1 MGRFR
6 LLPLNRYVITR
17 PVDSAARFVFV
28 TDQARRH
35 VGSIGTDVANFGS
48 IVRVCFY
55 PQAGM
60 VEAMANQRN
69 VQRARAG
76 DASLTAAGH
85 SATALSLD
93 ASEPA
98 AAAAGE
104 RAPEFVSGG
113 TVLRGRS
120 SQQINV
126 GLPMYTSN
134 VPHATLE
141 LRLVGEA
148 NARQRR
154 LHAN

>member
-6 LLPLNRYVITR
+6 LVPNNRYVITR

-55 PQAGM
+55 PQAGA
-60 VEAMANQRN
+60 VAVQNNNNRQRS
-69 VQRARAG
+69 ARAE
-76 DASLTAAGH
+76 ASSTAAGD
-85 SATALSLD
+85 SSTALSFD
-93 ASEPA
+93 ADAP

-120 SQQINV
+120 SQQINI
-126 GLPMYTSN
+126 GAPMYTVN
-134 VPHATLE
+134 APFATLE

-148 NARQRR
+148 HARQQRP
-154 LHAN
+154 HAD